1 MNYIYINCGTTT
13 SRGYL
18 VRDGKPSGYVS
29 KVVGT
34 KDSSLSGGND
44 ILLAG
49 LREIYDVLIDR
60 NGLFERDIESVWIS
74 GMATSPFGITEI
86 PHMTM
91 PVNAQKMYDESVT
104 FYEESYFDRELRL
117 LRGVKN
123 VPDGTVVDLENIE
136 YISSIRGEE
145 IDIVGLLSSNY
156 TPEGPF
162 VVVAPSSHTQFCYV
176 KDGALTDILSSFT
189 GELRYALSR
198 DTMLYGEQEHGDV
211 AMTEQFVRKGCEYLR
226 KYGFCRAVQIVHG
239 ANTFGIL
246 SKAERTQILNG
257 IITGS
262 VTDLLAQH
270 ISKKWTDVEEIV
282 IFGGKPYIEAYQIL
296 LKDTLPS
303 MPVRLITDI
312 NGNSF
317 ALSGFLEL
325 LKIEES
331 KTH

>member
-18 VRDGKPSGYVS
+18 VKNGKPSGRFS

-34 KDSSLSGGND
+34 RDSTLAGGND

-49 LREIYDVLIDR
+49 LREIYDVLLDQ
-60 NGLFERDIESVWIS
+60 NGLFEQDIQGVWIS
-74 GMATSPFGITEI
+74 GMATNPFGITEI

-91 PVNAQKMYDESVT
+91 PVTAKKMYEESVI

-123 VPDGTVVDLENIE
+123 VPDGVRVDLDNIE
-136 YISSIRGEE
+136 CFSSVRGEE
-145 IDIVGLLSSNY
+145 IDIVGLLASEYKPN
-156 TPEGPF
+156 GPF

-176 KDGALTDILSSFT
+176 KDDALIDILASFT

-211 AMTEQFVRKGCEYLR
+211 KMTEEFVRKGREYLR
-226 KYGFCRAVQIVHG
+226 EYGFCRAVQIVHS
-239 ANTFGIL
+239 ANTFGVC
-246 SKAERTQILNG
+246 SKAELTQILNG

-262 VTDLLAQH
+262 VTDLLSRH
-270 ISKKWTDVEEIV
+270 IGNVWKDAEEIV
-282 IFGGKPYIEAYQIL
+282 IFGGKPYIEAYLFL
-296 LKDTLPS
+296 LKDTLPNL
-303 MPVRLITDI
+303 PVKLITDI

-325 LKIEES
+325 LKYEEGRA
-331 KTH
+331 